1 MHSTIQ
7 RGALIFG
14 IVFLVVGL
22 LGLLVPTGTGMDAN
36 PETAGR
42 LFGLF
47 PVKLLHNLVHLAFG
61 AWGILAWRSWDAS
74 RTYGKVGAVT
84 YGALVLLAFIDPTLF
99 GLVPI
104 GSHNIWLHVILTLG
118 LVYIGWAPAQAGERA
133 TV

>member
-14 IVFLVVGL
+14 IAFLLIGL
-22 LGLLVPTGTGMDAN
+22 LGLLVPGGTGMDAN

-47 PVKLLHNLVHLAFG
+47 PVNLLHNLVHLAFG
-61 AWGILAWRSWDAS
+61 VWGILAARAFDAA
-74 RTYGKVGAVT
+74 RVFGKVGAVV
-84 YGALVLLAFIDPTLF
+84 YGLLVVLAFIDPTTF

-104 GSHNIWLHVILTLG
+104 GSHDIWLHAILAVG
-118 LVYIGWAPAQAGERA
+118 LAYIGWAPAHAEGGVA
-133 TV
+133 A